1 MPAHDITLILLAIK
15 GMCGILPYM
24 NRFRAMATVVVGLW
38 HKAAFLSC
46 MLLATIIL
54 TACGE
59 KEDTTPTYTVAMEAT
74 FPPYEFYKGTEIVGI
89 DVDILN
95 EIGRRNNVKFKLED
109 MAFDSIITAVQ
120 TGKVDVVASGLT
132 VTEDRRRQVDFTRSY
147 SGARQVIIVPRGS
160 AVKGAADL
168 PNVRVGVQHG
178 SSGDMYVT
186 DHICEPERYTNG
198 ALAISAMNAGKVD
211 AVVLDNAPAE
221 NHVAGSPGL
230 IILPDAVVEEEYA
243 MALKKGNTALLNML
257 NLTLDEMEQDGTLA
271 AIIDKHMRENKP
283 EETQIADSTLG
294 RLRDDFQT
302 DFVKNDRWRYLA
314 EGLLVTVE
322 IALCAAIMGIVLGF
336 LIAVV
341 RSTADLTGRL
351 KVLDWFCR
359 IYLTVVRGTPVVVQL
374 LIIYFVIFGSVDISK
389 VLVAIVAFGLNSA
402 AYVAE
407 IIRSGIMSVD
417 RGQMEAGRSLGLSY
431 GTTMRSVILPQAF
444 KNVLPALGN
453 EFIVLLKETSI
464 CGYIA
469 LQDLTKG
476 GDIIRSQTYD
486 AFLPLFAVAA
496 IYLTMVMLLSHLLKK
511 LELRLKKNER

>member
-1 MPAHDITLILLAIK
+1 
-15 GMCGILPYM
+15 
-24 NRFRAMATVVVGLW
+24 
-38 HKAAFLSC
+38 
-46 MLLATIIL
+46 
-54 TACGE
+54 
-59 KEDTTPTYTVAMEAT
+59 
-74 FPPYEFYKGTEIVGI
+74 
-89 DVDILN
+89 
-95 EIGRRNNVKFKLED
+95 
-109 MAFDSIITAVQ
+109 
-120 TGKVDVVASGLT
+120 
-132 VTEDRRRQVDFTRSY
+132 
-147 SGARQVIIVPRGS
+147 
-160 AVKGAADL
+160 GAADL

-294 RLRDDFQT
+294 RLKDDFQT